1 MWHLRII
8 NVLLLCLSPVTRGC
22 FSKVDTPFAIRSFTT
37 GNISKNMRHLR
48 TYSLILL
55 GILMASCSGN
65 QGIESSL
72 AQTNDSEEEV
82 SLITPLV
89 TEVIGES
96 LPLYEDPLNDLA
108 VGMSA
113 PQAVGSDLLSG
124 TEVAVTPSGKPLIVA
139 FFAHWCPHCQREV
152 AEMTEWLAS
161 NKFPNN
167 VDLIAVSTF
176 EDSSRGNYP
185 PSEWLASHNWPF
197 PVIADTSSVSVA
209 EAYGA
214 ISVPF
219 FVFINADGVVV
230 KRTSG
235 NIGPILLLQLIE
247 DLTGTSI

>member
-8 NVLLLCLSPVTRGC
+8 NVLLCLSPVNRGC

-55 GILMASCSGN
+55 GILVASCSGN
-65 QGIESSL
+65 QGVESSV
-72 AQTNDSEEEV
+72 AQTNNSEEEA

-113 PQAVGSDLLSG
+113 PKVVGLDLLSSA
-124 TEVAVTPSGKPLIVA
+124 EVAVAPSGKPLVVA

-161 NKFPNN
+161 NKFPDN

-197 PVIADTSSVSVA
+197 PVIADTSSLAVA

-214 ISVPF
+214 SSVPF
-219 FVFINADGVVV
+219 FVFINADGVVA

-235 NIGPILLLQLIE
+235 NVGPILLLQLIE

>member
-1 MWHLRII
+1 MWRLRII
-8 NVLLLCLSPVTRGC
+8 NVLCWNPANRGW
-22 FSKVDTPFAIRSFTT
+22 FYKVDTLFAVRSHITS
-37 GNISKNMRHLR
+37 NVSKNMRHVR

-55 GILMASCSGN
+55 GILVASCSGN
-65 QGIESSL
+65 AGVESSL
-72 AQTNDSEEEV
+72 AQTNNLDEGP
-82 SLITPLV
+82 SLITAPV

-108 VGMSA
+108 LGMIA
-113 PQAVGSDLLSG
+113 PTAVGLDLLSG
-124 TEVAVTPSGKPLIVA
+124 AEVSVAPSGKPLVVA

-152 AEMTEWLAS
+152 AEITEWLAS
-161 NKFPNN
+161 NKFPDNA
-167 VDLIAVSTF
+167 DLIAVSTF
-176 EDSSRGNYP
+176 EDASRGNYP

-197 PVIADTSSVSVA
+197 PVIADTSSVAVA

-219 FVFINADGVVV
+219 FVFINADGVVA